1 MGQEPPVTNRAVRSD
16 RARACTQKL
25 IYLHARSAARSA
37 SQLCP
42 GNIAAAKDRQGGLI
56 VVGSRRLLIGL
67 LPGRVTHKAIG
78 LAFCPRCGH
87 SPTHSVQQTGA
98 RPSHT
103 LPEAGLLV
111 EAIQFYAAEV
121 EARNDPDY
129 FAIVNDRQ
137 MAAAAVFHEAE
148 RVDR

>member
-1 MGQEPPVTNRAVRSD
+1 MGEEPPVTNRAVRSD

-25 IYLHARSAARSA
+25 IYLHARSVARS

-42 GNIAAAKDRQGGLI
+42 LPRKYRSSKRPAGRFNRGRQPA
-56 VVGSRRLLIGL
+56 
-67 LPGRVTHKAIG
+67 PGRVTQKV
-78 LAFCPRCGH
+78 PRCGH
-87 SPTHSVQQTGA
+87 SPTHPVQQTGA